1 MRLPFYI
8 SFFSFLGTLVLAAP
22 VRSSNALPL
31 LLNFV
36 ANPFWDLQVGSA
48 SNLVNR
54 DDTGKVCMDP
64 VNFGL
69 TDVGLV
75 SCQ

>member
-1 MRLPFYI
+1 
-8 SFFSFLGTLVLAAP
+8 
-22 VRSSNALPL
+22 